1 MEVRRANV
9 SDIGR
14 IKELYWELDTDAIET
29 QPEHFQRGER
39 TFEYFSNIIN
49 DYKSDILLAI
59 IDNNIIGFSLLFE
72 KEVKGLSLL
81 VPCKYSYVQDFVIT
95 KVYRNYGF
103 GTKLLE
109 ASKQWA
115 KEHGSEYLRLSVI
128 PKNIDGIR
136 FYKRNEMVEQM
147 ITMECP
153 IYDNRSNS

>member
-1 MEVRRANV
+1 MEVRCATI

-14 IKELYWELDTDAIET
+14 IQELFWELDTDAIET

-39 TFEYFSNIIN
+39 TAEYFCKIIN
-49 DYKSDILLAI
+49 DNKSDFLLAI
-59 IDNNIIGFSLLFE
+59 INNSIIGFSLLFE

-81 VPCKYSYVQDFVIT
+81 VPCKYTYIQDLIIT
-95 KVYRNYGF
+95 KIYRNHGY

-109 ASKQWA
+109 VSKQWA
-115 KEHGSEYLRLSVI
+115 KDHDSEYLRLTVI

-136 FYKRNEMVEQM
+136 FYKRNGMAEQM

-153 IYDNRSNS
+153 ICNNGHNS